1 MWDEWFELE
10 NEIPILRKEV
20 RSIEYLKKIYTR
32 DNGQVTT
39 VNEKTVRIK
48 KQAPKEIAYI
58 ALILNKKLF
67 TGYGSEAKRT
77 AKIKERL
84 GLEPNWKPDE
94 EILNAIRLLS
104 EDTAIIQ
111 QRLIDTLRSNLESNL
126 EMFQEVELNTKK
138 VLKFLQEDIGELT
151 TEQLTERKVI
161 IDSAK
166 ADFKLVLGFINDLA
180 TSFEK
185 LDALETKL
193 KQADRRQ
200 GKEVSRL
207 ETDGNL
213 YTRKQRSI
221 L

>member
-20 RSIEYLKKIYTR
+20 RNIEYLKKIYTR
-32 DNGQVTT
+32 DEGHVTT
-39 VNEKTVRIK
+39 VDKKTVRIK

-67 TGYGSEAKRT
+67 TGYGSEVKRT

-94 EILNAIRLLS
+94 EILNAIKLLS

-200 GKEVSRL
+200 GKETSRL
-207 ETDGNL
+207 ETDGSL
-213 YTRKQRSI
+213 YQRKPRSI
-221 L
+221 I